1 MDDAFE
7 GRPNP
12 VVVFSRDGIELMV
25 MAFRAV
31 DRQAQEGAPGGGD
44 HVVERGGTDDLLG
57 VLVLIADVVVRSR
70 HEEGAA
76 DLDLGIKFPDDV
88 AGEVFTNQL
97 IERLVVVERAD
108 DVISE
113 RIEVIDDEVTFEPV
127 ALTKAHDVKPVATPA
142 LTVARGGE

>member
-31 DRQAQEGAPGGGD
+31 DRQAQEGAAGRSD
-44 HVVERGGTDDLLG
+44 HVVEGGGTDDLLG
-57 VLVLIADVVVRSR
+57 VLVLIADIVIRTG
-70 HEEGAA
+70 HQEGAA
-76 DLDLGIKFPDDV
+76 NLDLGIKFPDDV

-97 IERLVVVERAD
+97 IEWLIIVDRTD

-113 RIEVIDDEVTFEPV
+113 GIKVIDDEITFETV
-127 ALTKAHDVKPVATPA
+127 ALAEAHDVKPVATPA
-142 LTVARGGE
+142 LTVARRGE